1 MHHLARFL
9 IRYAIGG
16 STYTITLP
24 GISAAHVRAAW
35 DRPGA
40 ELLSVQ
46 ECGSHGLP
54 L

>member
-1 MHHLARFL
+1 MHHRARFL
-9 IRYAIGG
+9 IHYAIGG
-16 STYTITLP
+16 STYGITLP

-40 ELLSVQ
+40 KLLSVQ
-46 ECGSHGLP
+46 ECDRHGQP

>member
-9 IRYAIGG
+9 ICYAIGR
-16 STYTITLP
+16 SRYAITLP

-40 ELLSVQ
+40 ELLSVE
-46 ECGSHGLP
+46 ECDTYGRP
-54 L
+54 V